1 MPESCIKPLRLREF
15 KLFAKGMDLF
25 SIDNVNETDPEV
37 IWSTYPAQRSVHFG
51 FDLAF

>member
-1 MPESCIKPLRLREF
+1 
-15 KLFAKGMDLF
+15 MDLF

-51 FDLAF
+51 LISHSNVYHKNKKDEK